1 MMFMIVYNPRN
12 PESGEENTKN
22 LDAAITDLS
31 RGRRSGG
38 FFNNFWLAQINNDAP
53 KIRNLLRPHLKPGDR
68 IFVARIA
75 QNWAGLNMGEKFPN
89 WMNDRQFGNFGAP
102 APAAAAPAPAP
113 AATEEDSSSSEEDS
127 SSEE

>member
-53 KIRNLLRPHLKPGDR
+53 KIRNLLRPHLNPGDR

-89 WMNDRQFGNFGAP
+89 WMNERQFGNFGAP
-102 APAAAAPAPAP
+102 AAAPAPA
-113 AATEEDSSSSEEDS
+113 EKEDSSSSEA
-127 SSEE
+127 